1 MSPQV
6 IFSILRYQP
15 NRYLAM
21 SLKSEKQSQ
30 SPVTKVLVVED
41 NIPNM
46 NYLLFILK
54 KLNIPAVSAYSGE
67 EALEVLN
74 NQHIDV
80 MLLDIHLGKQMS
92 GIDLL
97 HELRKKEVYQ
107 NTPAVAVT
115 AYYSRISKELIDSG
129 FDQYLA
135 KPFSPDQLKDILDQ
149 YIPLEA

>member
-1 MSPQV
+1 
-6 IFSILRYQP
+6 
-15 NRYLAM
+15 M

-30 SPVTKVLVVED
+30 SPIMKALVVED
-41 NIPNM
+41 NIPIM
-46 NYLLFILK
+46 NYLLFLLK
-54 KLNIPAVSAYSGE
+54 KLNISAISANSGE

-80 MLLDIHLGKQMS
+80 MLLDISLGTQMS

-97 HELRKKEVYQ
+97 HKLRKKEEYH

-115 AYYSRISKELIDSG
+115 AYYSGKSKELIDSG

-135 KPFSPDQLKDILDQ
+135 KPFTQDQLKDILTQ
-149 YIPLEA
+149 YIPLDA